1 MAIKYHE
8 KSINLSRNYQKGN
21 FTKLLLLLRS
31 ASPTDFIFPADNI
44 FKG

>member
-21 FTKLLLLLRS
+21 FTKLLLRS

>member
-1 MAIKYHE
+1 MGIKYHE

-21 FTKLLLLLRS
+21 FTNLLLLRS